1 MINRG
6 REREKERLAVGQ
18 VFGNL
23 FKSDKT
29 SINLNPR
36 DVEQRFNL
44 EFWIKGHDANI
55 VINVSI
61 SRDKK
66 ERPTRKVWRR
76 RKLASSDE
84 TLNRNV

>member
-1 MINRG
+1 MEERKRG
-6 REREKERLAVGQ
+6 WLSDRYLEIYS
-18 VFGNL
+18 NL
-23 FKSDKT
+23 IKHRKYT
-29 SINLNPR
+29 INLNPR

-66 ERPTRKVWRR
+66 ERTTRKVWRR